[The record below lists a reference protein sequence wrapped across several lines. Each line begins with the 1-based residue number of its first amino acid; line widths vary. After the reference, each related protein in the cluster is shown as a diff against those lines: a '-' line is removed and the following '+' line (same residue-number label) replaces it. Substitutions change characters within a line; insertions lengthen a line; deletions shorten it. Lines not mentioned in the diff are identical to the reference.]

1 MVAFCVK
8 CGASLPR
15 RDITIADG
23 REFTSPDYTCPTCK
37 EPASEVADEK
47 DPTDIIRD
55 GEDFRIAD
63 GKTEKSDE
71 PAGS

>member
-23 REFTSPDYTCPTCK
+23 REYTSPDYMCPTCH
-37 EPASEVADEK
+37 EPASEVAEDQ
-47 DPTDIIRD
+47 DPTDFLRQ
-55 GEDFRIAD
+55 GTEFRVAG
-63 GKTEKSDE
+63 GKVEKVE
-71 PAGS
+71 EA